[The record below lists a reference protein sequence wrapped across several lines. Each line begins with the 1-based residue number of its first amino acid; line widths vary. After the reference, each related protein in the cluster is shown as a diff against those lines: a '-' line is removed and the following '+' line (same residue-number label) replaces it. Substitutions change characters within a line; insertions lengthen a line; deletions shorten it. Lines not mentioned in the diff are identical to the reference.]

1 MKTFYSSTFLT
12 AVLFFLAL
20 LGSTGTPVMLVQN
33 APTPAFQTIIE
44 PIGPA
49 LLPTEKSVVKLEI
62 FNTFGCRACDLFGQG
77 ILPQLVE
84 KYSKNDLV
92 ELRLYMI
99 PDRENE
105 GELYAARGAHCAA
118 KYDSFWDLVY
128 RMHEAEILSKREVD
142 LFGQELQLP
151 IVEFRDCLSSEEFD
165 EQIGK
170 DISYSEI
177 RKIDQK
183 PTVLVND
190 TILLGSQPVENIE
203 RIVNKYLNN

>member
-1 MKTFYSSTFLT
+1 MKTLYSSTFLT
-12 AVLFFLAL
+12 AVLAFLAL

-49 LLPTEKSVVKLEI
+49 LLPTEKSVVRLEI
-62 FNTFGCRACDLFGQG
+62 FNTFGCQACDLFGQG

-92 ELRLYMI
+92 ELYLYMI
-99 PDRENE
+99 PNRENE

-118 KYDSFWDLVY
+118 KYDLFWDLTSKL
-128 RMHEAEILSKREVD
+128 HEAEALSKREVD
-142 LFGQELQLP
+142 MLGQELQLP
-151 IVEFRDCLSSEEFD
+151 IVEFRNCISSEEFD

-170 DISYSEI
+170 DISYSETRQI
-177 RKIDQK
+177 SQK
-183 PTVLVND
+183 PTILVND
-190 TILLGSQPVENIE
+190 TILLGPQPVENID